1 MRLLIVEDEI
11 GLAEGLK
18 AVLEKNGYSVDMV
31 HDGRMGLEY
40 SLSNIYDLILL
51 DIMLPKMNG
60 LNVLENIR
68 KEKITAPV
76 LLLTARSEV
85 DDKIRGLDCGADDY
99 LTKPFDTGELLARVR
114 ALTRR
119 KSFILDNN
127 LTFADITLNRN
138 TQELLCNNSSIK
150 LGQKEFQLIEILI
163 SNPNRIIPKETLIEK
178 VWGFDDNAE
187 YNNVEV
193 YISFVRKKLTHL
205 HTCVQIKATRGVG
218 YSLEEIPLN

>member
-18 AVLEKNGYSVDMV
+18 SVLEKNGFSVDMV
-31 HDGRMGLEY
+31 HDGIAGFEY
-40 SLSNIYDLILL
+40 ALSNIYDVILL
-51 DIMLPKMNG
+51 DIMLPKLNG
-60 LNVLENIR
+60 LNVLANLR
-68 KEKITAPV
+68 KAKTTTPV

-85 DDKIRGLDCGADDY
+85 DDKIKGLDTGADDY

-119 KSFILDNN
+119 KGLILDTN
-127 LTFADITLNRN
+127 LSFGDITLNRN
-138 TQELLCNNSSIK
+138 TQELMCRTSSIK

-178 VWGFDDNAE
+178 VWGFDDIAE

-193 YISFVRKKLTHL
+193 YISFIRKKLTHL
-205 HTCVQIKATRGVG
+205 HSTVQIKATRGVG
-218 YSLEEIPLN
+218 YSLEELE